1 MDMKKYN
8 VPTTD
13 ICVINARMS
22 VLQTV
27 SSKTGLQGIDN
38 NTLGAY
44 DVIK

>member
-1 MDMKKYN
+1 MKKYI

-27 SSKTGLQGIDN
+27 SSRTGLKGMGN
-38 NTLGAY
+38 GTLGAY
-44 DVIK
+44 DRIK